1 MELTQRIQ
9 KTLSISVY
17 LCKSVW
23 SK

>member
-1 MELTQRIQ
+1 MELTQRLLN
-9 KTLSISVY
+9 TLRISVY